1 MKLRIKD
8 NSIRIRLTQ
17 SETTAVSNGE
27 AVTKKTVFSPVSSL
41 SYSLV
46 PWHLDVFNAVF
57 KDDEITLNIPVSK
70 VENWI
75 NSEEI
80 GFEFTQKNGEEEG
93 LFLVIEKDFACLKP
107 RSGEDERDHF
117 PHPEEGKL
125 KC

>member
-17 SETTAVSNGE
+17 SEALAVSNGE
-27 AVTKKTVFSPVSSL
+27 TVTKKTVFSPVSSL

-46 PWHLDVFNAVF
+46 PWHLDVFNATF
-57 KDDEITLNIPVSK
+57 EKDEILLNIPISK
-70 VENWI
+70 VEKWMDT
-75 NSEEI
+75 EET
-80 GFEFTQKNGEEEG
+80 GFEFTQNNGEEGG
-93 LFLVIEKDFACLKP
+93 LLLIIEKDFACLKP
-107 RSGEDERDHF
+107 RSGEDESDHF